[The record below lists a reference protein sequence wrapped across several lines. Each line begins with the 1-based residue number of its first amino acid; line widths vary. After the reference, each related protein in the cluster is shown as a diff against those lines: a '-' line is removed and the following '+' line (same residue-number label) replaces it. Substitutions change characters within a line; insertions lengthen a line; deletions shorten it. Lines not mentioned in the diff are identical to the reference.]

1 MEKRFL
7 WTAVLLFLVTLI
19 AACSAAQSEPAVE
32 EEAASDGDAAS
43 TDEIAA
49 EPTDTPE
56 PEIVI
61 SSLANMGPAPE
72 IENEIWLN
80 TDEPIPLASV
90 EGKVVLLEFWT
101 FG

>member
-7 WTAVLLFLVTLI
+7 WTAVLLFLTVLL
-19 AACSAAQSEPAVE
+19 AACAGAQSEPSVAEEAE
-32 EEAASDGDAAS
+32 EE
-43 TDEIAA
+43 EVAA

-56 PEIVI
+56 PEVVI
-61 SSLANMGPAPE
+61 SSLENFGPAPE

-80 TDEPIPLASV
+80 TDQPIPLASV